1 MHPGRPAAVSCRCPS
16 WRLAL
21 SPACVRAWALAGWC
35 FVCPRALL
43 SLVRGPASVART
55 RAAAAPACLSLAS
68 TALSRATVR
77 RRDGSSG
84 DAVGDVTWLPL
95 HILATARK
103 VPLYRLLT
111 PKLLD
116 LADLGALLGPL
127 LPHTSQTWGAGPL
140 LTAGNDPAPA

>member
-1 MHPGRPAAVSCRCPS
+1 MSLLAPGFVSRV
-16 WRLAL
+16 R
-21 SPACVRAWALAGWC
+21 ACVGPGW
-35 FVCPRALL
+35 
-43 SLVRGPASVART
+43 LVLCVPTGPPKSASVARA

-84 DAVGDVTWLPL
+84 DAVGGVTWLPL

>member
-1 MHPGRPAAVSCRCPS
+1 MSLLAPGFESRVR
-16 WRLAL
+16 
-21 SPACVRAWALAGWC
+21 ACVRAWALAGWC
-35 FVCPRALL
+35 FECPRALE
-43 SLVRGPASVART
+43 SLVRGPASVARA

-77 RRDGSSG
+77 RRDGSGG
-84 DAVGDVTWLPL
+84 DAVGGVTWLPL

>member
-1 MHPGRPAAVSCRCPS
+1 MSRVRGPWLGGRTRMRPRF
-16 WRLAL
+16 L
-21 SPACVRAWALAGWC
+21 
-35 FVCPRALL
+35 CPRPLQ
-43 SLVRGPASVART
+43 SLVRGPASVERT

-84 DAVGDVTWLPL
+84 DAVGGVTWLPL